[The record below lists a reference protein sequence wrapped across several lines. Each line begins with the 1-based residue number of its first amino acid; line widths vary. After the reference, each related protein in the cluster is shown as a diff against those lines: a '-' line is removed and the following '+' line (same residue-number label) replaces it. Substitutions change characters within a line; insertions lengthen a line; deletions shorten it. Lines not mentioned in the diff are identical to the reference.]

1 MKPALSDM
9 IISTTII
16 RLIAVPIIIILFVD
30 AAAAADRTDS
40 SLSSTYK
47 QLSFSQQSDSTQPN
61 PPTTSISENVK
72 FHTMVGRGL
81 KSSSEQPEAQ
91 IEFLDLSQI
100 LDASKHEIEQI
111 NRDINTSDEF
121 KPFLDDLIKKRGS
134 DPPSGPAPVNT
145 DCQTISWDVRLIE
158 DKLAALETKLDRFLS
173 KFQIK

>member
-1 MKPALSDM
+1 M
-9 IISTTII
+9 ISTTII
-16 RLIAVPIIIILFVD
+16 QLIAVPIIIILFVD

-40 SLSSTYK
+40 SLSSTYE
-47 QLSFSQQSDSTQPN
+47 QLSPSQQSDSIQPS
-61 PPTTSISENVK
+61 PPTTSMSGCVK
-72 FHTMVGRGL
+72 FPTMVGRGL

-121 KPFLDDLIKKRGS
+121 KPFLEDLINKRES
-134 DPPSGPAPVNT
+134 DPRSGPAPVNT
-145 DCQTISWDVRLIE
+145 DCRTFSWDVRLVE

>member
-1 MKPALSDM
+1 M

-16 RLIAVPIIIILFVD
+16 RLIAVPLIIILFVD
-30 AAAAADRTDS
+30 AAAVADRTDS

-47 QLSFSQQSDSTQPN
+47 QLSSSQQSDSTQPN
-61 PPTTSISENVK
+61 PSMTSTS
-72 FHTMVGRGL
+72 GRGL

-121 KPFLDDLIKKRGS
+121 RPFLEDLIKKSGS
-134 DPPSGPAPVNT
+134 DPPNGPAQVNT
-145 DCQTISWDVRLIE
+145 DCQTFSWDVRLVE